1 MHFNL
6 IPNDIP
12 LPIPTGGLEIVDIV
26 FHVLLVVAWL
36 VHILFINVLLGAS
49 TGSVY
54 FNKRGARESNPV
66 FDRVAYL
73 LTTPVT
79 ICENMGALWGVAPLL
94 LISVMFTPLFY
105 AAAIMNSPQWLH
117 IIYGNIAAFLLSY
130 LYKYTWHKLA
140 HRKSLHIAIGTSSVA
155 LFLTLPLVFMA
166 TVQLY
171 MTPSTWTENTHFWDA
186 LFRADTFFRLVHF
199 YLASFAVSGLF
210 MMIYGTAKRKSD
222 DAVTRQAGDV
232 LVNTGKSWFLVP
244 TVLNLFAGPL
254 VLFHFPSYGIENFFN
269 AGWYWL
275 IILGVVSI
283 IGAVYLTL
291 KDFFNP
297 ELSKGKLWS
306 IVGLALVTVLSM
318 ATLRHGMRLS
328 LTSEAL
334 AQAKA
339 QSDDFVARSKA
350 ASDEARSTPTAVSV
364 ATVSPGEAAAGK
376 QGCLACHSVDQKLV
390 GPAYKDVA
398 KRGYTEQQIVDLIYA
413 PKPTNW
419 PDFAV
424 AMPAQSQVPK
434 EEAALIAQWITGLK

>member
-1 MHFNL
+1 MHFNF

-12 LPIPTGGLEIVDIV
+12 LPIPTGGLEVVDV
-26 FHVLLVVAWL
+26 VLTVLLVVAWL
-36 VHILFINVLLGAS
+36 VHILFINVLIGAS

-54 FNKRGARESNPV
+54 FNKRGARENNPV
-66 FDRVAYL
+66 FDKVAYL

-79 ICENMGALWGVAPLL
+79 ISENMGALWGVAPLL

-130 LYKYTWHKLA
+130 LYKYTWHKLE
-140 HRKSLHIAIGTSSVA
+140 HRKSLHIAIGTASVG

-171 MTPSTWTENTHFWDA
+171 MTPTTWTENTHFWDA
-186 LFRADTFFRLVHF
+186 LFRSDTFFRLVHF
-199 YLASFAVSGLF
+199 YLASFAVTGLF

-222 DAVTRQAGDV
+222 DELTRQAGDV

-275 IILGVVSI
+275 IILGVASI
-283 IGAVYLTL
+283 LGAAYLTL

-297 ELSKGKLWS
+297 ALSGARLWS
-306 IVGLALVTVLSM
+306 IVALAFVTVLSM

-328 LTSEAL
+328 LTGEAM

-339 QSDDFVARSKA
+339 QSDDFVKRSKVA
-350 ASDEARSTPTAVSV
+350 FDEAKNAPKTVSV
-364 ATVSPGEAAAGK
+364 ADVNPGMAAAEK
-376 QGCLACHSVDQKLV
+376 NGCLACHAVDQKLV
-390 GPAYKDVA
+390 GPAYKDVVA
-398 KRGYTEQQIVDLIYA
+398 QKGYSEEQIIALIYA
-413 PKPTNW
+413 PKPENW
-419 PDFAV
+419 PGFIPMPPQAQVSKEDAAV
-424 AMPAQSQVPK
+424 
-434 EEAALIAQWITGLK
+434 IAKWISGLK

>member
-1 MHFNL
+1 MTFNL

-12 LPIPTGGLEIVDIV
+12 LPVPTGGLEAVDAV
-26 FHVLLVVAWL
+26 FHILLVVAWL
-36 VHILFINVLLGAS
+36 LHILFINILLGAA

-54 FNKRGARESNPV
+54 FNKRGVREGNPV

-105 AAAIMNSPQWLH
+105 SAAIMNSPQWLH

-130 LYKYTWHKLA
+130 LYKYSWHLLEK
-140 HRKSLHIAIGTSSVA
+140 RKSLHLAIGYSAVG

-171 MTPSTWTENTHFWDA
+171 LTPSTWTPTTHFWDA

-199 YLASFAVSGLF
+199 YLASFAVTGLF
-210 MMIYGTAKRKSD
+210 MMVYGFYKRKSAAELD
-222 DAVTRQAGDV
+222 RQAGDV

-244 TVLNLFAGPL
+244 TLLNLFAGPL

-269 AGWYWL
+269 AGWHWL
-275 IILGVVSI
+275 IVLGVLAI
-283 IGAVYLTL
+283 LAAAGLTL
-291 KDFFNP
+291 KNFFDP
-297 ELSKGKLWS
+297 DIPAKRLWT
-306 IVGLALVTVLSM
+306 IVGLAVVTVLSM

-328 LTSEAL
+328 LTGEAM

-339 QSDDFVARSKA
+339 QSDAFVLRAKQA
-350 ASDEARSTPTAVSV
+350 ADEAKNAPKTPVAAVS
-364 ATVSPGEAAAGK
+364 AGQALAEK
-376 QGCLACHSVDQKLV
+376 NGCLACHSIDNKIV
-390 GPAYKDVA
+390 GPAYKEVA
-398 KRGYTEQQIVDLIYA
+398 KKGYSTEQIVQLIYT
-413 PKPTNW
+413 PKPENW
-419 PDFAV
+419 PGYIP
-424 AMPAQSQVPK
+424 MPAQPQVSK
-434 EEAALIAQWITGLK
+434 EDATTIAQWINGLK

>member
-1 MHFNL
+1 MSFKL

-12 LPIPTGGLEIVDIV
+12 LPVPTGGLEIVDAV
-26 FHVLLVVAWL
+26 LTLLLVVAWL

-54 FNKRGARESNPV
+54 FNKRGARENNPV
-66 FDRVAYL
+66 FDRVGYL

-79 ICENMGALWGVAPLL
+79 ISENMGALWGVAPLL

-130 LYKYTWHKLA
+130 LYKFTWHKLE
-140 HRKSLHIAIGTSSVA
+140 HRKSLHIAIGTSAVA

-171 MTPSTWTENTHFWDA
+171 LTPTTWSEDTHFWDA

-199 YLASFAVSGLF
+199 YLASFAVTGLF
-210 MMIYGTAKRKSD
+210 MLIYGSAKRKSED
-222 DAVTRQAGDV
+222 EIDRKAGDV

-269 AGWYWL
+269 AGWHWL
-275 IILGVVSI
+275 IAIGVVSI
-283 IGAVYLTL
+283 LGAAYLTL

-297 ELSKGKLWS
+297 ELSTGKLWS
-306 IVGLALVTVLSM
+306 IIGLALVTVLSM

-334 AQAKA
+334 AQSRA
-339 QSDDFVARSKA
+339 QSDDFVQRSQAAAEAAKA
-350 ASDEARSTPTAVSV
+350 APKAVSTTGIS
-364 ATVSPGEAAAGK
+364 AGEEAANK
-376 QGCLACHSVDQKLV
+376 HGCLACHSVEQKLV

-398 KRGYTEQQIVDLIYA
+398 ARGYAEREIIDLIYV
-413 PKPTNW
+413 PRPENW
-419 PDFAV
+419 PGFIP
-424 AMPAQSQVPK
+424 MPPQAQVSK
-434 EEAALIAQWITGLK
+434 DDAAAIAKWINSLK

>member
-1 MHFNL
+1 MDFKL

-26 FHVLLVVAWL
+26 LVVLLVVAWL
-36 VHILFINVLLGAS
+36 VHILFINVLIGAS

-54 FNKRGARESNPV
+54 FNKRGARENNPV

-79 ICENMGALWGVAPLL
+79 ISENMGALWGVAPLL
-94 LISVMFTPLFY
+94 LVSVLFTPLFY

-130 LYKYTWHKLA
+130 LYKYTWHKLE
-140 HRKSLHIAIGTSSVA
+140 HRKSLHIAIGTASVG

-171 MTPSTWTENTHFWDA
+171 MTPTTWTENTHFWDA

-199 YLASFAVSGLF
+199 YLASFAVTGLF
-210 MMIYGTAKRKSD
+210 MMIYGTSKRKSD
-222 DAVTRQAGDV
+222 DETTRLAGDV
-232 LVNTGKSWFLVP
+232 LVNTGKSWFLIP

-275 IILGVVSI
+275 IVLGVVSI
-283 IGAVYLTL
+283 LGAAYLTL

-297 ELSKGKLWS
+297 ALSAGKLWT
-306 IVGLALVTVLSM
+306 IVALAFVTVLSM

-328 LTSEAL
+328 LTSDAM
-334 AQAKA
+334 AQAKK
-339 QSDDFVARSKA
+339 QSDDFVKRSKA
-350 ASDEARSTPTAVSV
+350 AFDEARNAPKTVAVADV
-364 ATVSPGEAAAGK
+364 NPGLAAAEK
-376 QGCLACHSVDQKLV
+376 NGCLACHSVDQKLV

-398 KRGYTEQQIVDLIYA
+398 QKAYSEEQIVALIYA
-413 PKPTNW
+413 PKPENW
-419 PDFAV
+419 PGFIP
-424 AMPAQSQVPK
+424 MPPQAQVSK
-434 EEAALIAQWITGLK
+434 EDAALIAKWISGLK

>member
-1 MHFNL
+1 MKFDL

-12 LPIPTGGLEIVDIV
+12 LPIPTGGLEALDAV
-26 FHVLLVVAWL
+26 FHTLLVVSWL
-36 VHILFINVLLGAS
+36 VHILFINVLLGAA
-49 TGSVY
+49 TASVY
-54 FNKRGARESNPV
+54 FNKRGARENNPV

-105 AAAIMNSPQWLH
+105 SAAIMNSPQWLH

-130 LYKYTWHKLA
+130 LYKYSWHALEK
-140 HRKSLHIAIGTSSVA
+140 RKSLHLAIGYSAVG
-155 LFLTLPLVFMA
+155 LFLTLPMVFMA

-171 MTPSTWTENTHFWDA
+171 LTPSTWTPTTHFWDA

-199 YLASFAVSGLF
+199 YLASFAVTGLF
-210 MMIYGTAKRKSD
+210 MMVYGHYKRKNVD
-222 DAVTRQAGDV
+222 EQERQAGDV

-244 TVLNLFAGPL
+244 TALNLFAGPL

-275 IILGVVSI
+275 IVVAVLAIGV
-283 IGAVYLTL
+283 AAYLTL

-297 ELSKGKLWS
+297 DMPAKHLWS
-306 IVGLALVTVLSM
+306 IVGLAVVTVLSM

-328 LTSEAL
+328 LTGDAM

-339 QSDDFVARSKA
+339 QSDDFVKRAKQA
-350 ASDEARSTPTAVSV
+350 ADEAKNAPSAPVVAVSV
-364 ATVSPGEAAAGK
+364 GQALAEK
-376 QGCLACHSVDQKLV
+376 NGCLACHGVDKKIV
-390 GPAYKDVA
+390 GPAYTEVA
-398 KRGYTEQQIVDLIYA
+398 KKGYSTEQMVQLIYT
-413 PKPTNW
+413 PKPENW
-419 PDFAV
+419 PGYIP
-424 AMPAQSQVPK
+424 MPPQPQVSK
-434 EEAALIAQWITGLK
+434 EDAAAIAQWINGLK

>member
-1 MHFNL
+1 MDFKF

-12 LPIPTGGLEIVDIV
+12 LPIPTGGLDIVDIV
-26 FHVLLVVAWL
+26 FQVLLVVAWL
-36 VHILFINVLLGAS
+36 LHILFINVLLGAV

-54 FNKRGARESNPV
+54 FNKRGVRENNPV
-66 FDRVAYL
+66 FDRVGYL

-105 AAAIMNSPQWLH
+105 SAAIMNSPQWLH

-130 LYKYTWHKLA
+130 LYKYTWHTLEN
-140 HRKSLHIAIGTSSVA
+140 RKSLHLAIGYSAVG

-171 MTPSTWTENTHFWDA
+171 LTPSTWTETTHFWDA
-186 LFRADTFFRLVHF
+186 LFRPDTFFRLVHF

-210 MMIYGTAKRKSD
+210 MMIYGSIKRKNETEID
-222 DAVTRQAGDV
+222 RQAGDV

-275 IILGVVSI
+275 IILSVASI
-283 IGAVYLTL
+283 LIAAYLTL

-297 ELSKGKLWS
+297 ALSKGKLWT
-306 IVGLALVTVLSM
+306 IVVLATVTVLSM

-328 LTSEAL
+328 LTSEAM

-339 QSDDFVARSKA
+339 QSDEFIKRAHA
-350 ASDEARSTPTAVSV
+350 ASEEARNAPKAPVTA
-364 ATVSPGEAAAGK
+364 VSPGEAVASK
-376 QGCLACHSVDQKLV
+376 NGCLACHGVEQKIV
-390 GPAYKDVA
+390 GPAYKDIV

-413 PKPTNW
+413 PKPENW
-419 PDFAV
+419 PGFIP
-424 AMPAQSQVPK
+424 MPPQTQVSK
-434 EEAALIAQWITGLK
+434 EDAAAIAQWIAGLK

>member
-1 MHFNL
+1 MHFNF

-12 LPIPTGGLEIVDIV
+12 LPIPTGGLAVVDV
-26 FHVLLVVAWL
+26 VLTVLLVVAWL
-36 VHILFINVLLGAS
+36 VHILFINVLIGAS

-54 FNKRGARESNPV
+54 FNKRGAREKNPV
-66 FDRVAYL
+66 FDKVAYL

-79 ICENMGALWGVAPLL
+79 VSENMGALWGVAPLL
-94 LISVMFTPLFY
+94 LVSVMFTPLFY

-130 LYKYTWHKLA
+130 LYKYTWHKLE
-140 HRKSLHIAIGTSSVA
+140 HRKSLHIAIGTASVG

-199 YLASFAVSGLF
+199 YLASFAVTGLF

-222 DAVTRQAGDV
+222 DELTRQAGDV
-232 LVNTGKSWFLVP
+232 LVNTGKSWFLLP

-275 IILGVVSI
+275 IILGVASI
-283 IGAVYLTL
+283 LGAAYLTI

-297 ELSKGKLWS
+297 ALSAGKLWS
-306 IVGLALVTVLSM
+306 IVGLAFVTVLSM

-328 LTSEAL
+328 LTGEAM

-339 QSDDFVARSKA
+339 QSDDFVQRSKL
-350 ASDEARSTPTAVSV
+350 ASDEAKNAPKVVSV
-364 ATVSPGEAAAGK
+364 ANVSAGEAAATK
-376 QGCLACHSVDQKLV
+376 QGCLGCHAVDQKLV
-390 GPAYKDVA
+390 GPAYKEVA
-398 KRGYTEQQIVDLIYA
+398 KRGYTDQQIVELIYA
-413 PKPTNW
+413 PKPSNW
-419 PDFAV
+419 PDFTV
-424 AMPAQSQVPK
+424 PMPPQPQVSK
-434 EEAALIAQWITGLK
+434 DEAAAIAQWINGLK